1 MEGGRE
7 RARARE
13 REREQRHCVHS
24 WIHSCG
30 GGGGDTT
37 LIMSLLFCAE
47 KVLVALSFSF
57 RVFAH
62 IAPPLSDSSG
72 DQRTACAHDAHGR

>member
-1 MEGGRE
+1 MEGGS
-7 RARARE
+7 A

-62 IAPPLSDSSG
+62 IAPPLSDSSDSSG